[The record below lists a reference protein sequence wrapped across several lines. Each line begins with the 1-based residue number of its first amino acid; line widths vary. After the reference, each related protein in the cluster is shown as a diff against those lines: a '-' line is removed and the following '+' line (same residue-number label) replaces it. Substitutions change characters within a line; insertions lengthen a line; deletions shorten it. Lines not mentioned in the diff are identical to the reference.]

1 MTGAG
6 RYAELAAA
14 VRSFK
19 ADLIRPSQVERIIES
34 GSLSEIIGSLTGG
47 HFTYTEGSDLNDVET
62 YLIGR
67 VVELS
72 QRLAAYA
79 PHDSRAL
86 IRLFS
91 ANYELS
97 CVKEILR
104 AIADQVEPEVALRHV
119 VPAGKFT
126 QERCKELIEAHN
138 PNRVVDL
145 IDDDA
150 LRHHLIPKLTG
161 ERSAMGAVFAID
173 QYHYTK
179 LWSATH
185 LPDPLDAQSARGLI
199 GELIDHLNIMLAF
212 RARLMGLDARSASE
226 FLIPVNYGLGHSL
239 TELVERTNI
248 QNLMRVLEKTPYA
261 KAFEGP
267 TISDGSAAS
276 VERALNR
283 SHVRSCL
290 NAFAGSPFNVGLALG
305 LLILKNHELHVLSAI
320 INRKANTIPMERVL
334 GSLVLR
340 GS

>member
-6 RYAELAAA
+6 RYAELSAA

-19 ADLIRPSQVERIIES
+19 AELIHPSQVERIIES
-34 GSLSEIIGSLTGG
+34 GSLSEIIGSVTGG
-47 HFTYTEGSDLNDVET
+47 HVIYTEGSDLNAVET

-86 IRLFS
+86 IKLFS

-104 AIADQVEPEVALRHV
+104 AIADQVEPEEALRHV

-126 QERCKELIEAHN
+126 QERCKELIEARN
-138 PNRVVDL
+138 PNRVVDSIVNEGL
-145 IDDDA
+145 KHF
-150 LRHHLIPKLTG
+150 LVPKLTG
-161 ERSAMGAVFAID
+161 ERSAMAVVAAID
-173 QYHYTK
+173 QYYYTK
-179 LWSATH
+179 LWSAAN
-185 LPDPLDAQSARGLI
+185 LPDPLDAQSAKGLI
-199 GELIDHLNIMLAF
+199 GELIDDLNITLAF
-212 RARLMGLDARSASE
+212 RARLMGLDARSVSE
-226 FLIPVNYGLGHSL
+226 LMIPVNYGLGHSL
-239 TELVERTNI
+239 NELSESTNI

-261 KAFEGP
+261 KALEGRA
-267 TISDGSAAS
+267 IGDGSPAA
-276 VERALNR
+276 VEGALKR
-283 SHVRSCL
+283 SHATSCL
-290 NAFAGSPFNVGLALG
+290 NAFAGSPFNVGLALA
-305 LLILKNHELHVLSAI
+305 LLFLKNYELHDLFAI
-320 INRKANTIPMERVL
+320 INGKANNVSVDRVL

>member
-19 ADLIRPSQVERIIES
+19 AELIQPSQIERIIES
-34 GSLSEIIGSLTGG
+34 GSLSEIIGSLTHGRVA
-47 HFTYTEGSDLNDVET
+47 YSEGSDLNQVET
-62 YLIGR
+62 YLVQR
-67 VVELS
+67 VVELA

-91 ANYELS
+91 TAYELN

-104 AIADQVEPEVALRHV
+104 AISDQVDPEEALRHV

-126 QERCKELIEAHN
+126 LEKCKELIEARN

-145 IDDDA
+145 IDDEA
-150 LRHHLIPKLTG
+150 LKRDLIPRVTG
-161 ERSAMGAVFAID
+161 ERSAMGAISAVD
-173 QYHYTK
+173 QYYYRK
-179 LWSATH
+179 LWTAAN

-199 GELIDHLNIMLAF
+199 GELIDHMNIVLAF
-212 RARLMGLDARSASE
+212 RARLIGLDARAASD
-226 FLIPVNYGLGHSL
+226 LMIPVNYALGNAFNEIS
-239 TELVERTNI
+239 ESSNI
-248 QNLMRVLEKTPYA
+248 QNLFRALEKTPYR

-267 TISDGSAAS
+267 GFTDGSPEN
-276 VERALNR
+276 VERALQR
-283 SHVRSCL
+283 SHAASCL
-290 NAFAGSPFNVGLALG
+290 NAFAGSPFNVGLALA
-305 LLILKNHELHVLSAI
+305 LLFLKRYELHDLFSI
-320 INRKANTIPMERVL
+320 INGKANNVPTDRVL